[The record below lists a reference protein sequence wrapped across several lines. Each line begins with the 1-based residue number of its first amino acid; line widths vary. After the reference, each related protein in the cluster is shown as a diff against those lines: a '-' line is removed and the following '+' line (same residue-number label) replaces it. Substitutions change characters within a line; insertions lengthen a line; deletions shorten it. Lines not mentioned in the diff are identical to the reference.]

1 MIVSQLTG
9 HKKAAGNML
18 VLFLGKSAGLFVGLL
33 FLPMYHR
40 YLGSEQFGIVAVVL
54 SLQALLTMMDLGM
67 STIVG
72 REASTS
78 ATEST
83 YRLVLSAETGLTGF
97 YVCLAVASLVAQ
109 EVGLL
114 GSIDAKGV
122 FASVILFW
130 ALVLQN
136 LYFSVLLAKRSYA
149 IASSTQIVGSLIR
162 ACVSAYVLAFVSA
175 TLDSFLCT
183 QAFFAIMH
191 AMLTRYYCKKVL
203 VHPGMSDH
211 TKPAPS
217 EVASLIRHGLDL
229 VVFSAAGAAVTQLDK
244 PIVSA
249 LASANDVAPYFL
261 AMTVCMVPISLLASP
276 ISQFFQPRVL
286 AEVIDNKHFE
296 AATTTRHFVY
306 VILTATIAPAI
317 VLWIWRLPLIELW
330 LRHDPIAATVA
341 DYVAILLP
349 GYVIGSL
356 GFVPYALLVAA
367 REYRFQALSSVAL
380 TVLTLCVAALAA
392 SKGNIKAVCWTY
404 AAYHS
409 LSTTVSWIR
418 AAISSTVGPA
428 AKVSLKIAAKVLVV
442 IAIGGYVINQLT

>member
-9 HKKAAGNML
+9 HKKAAGSML

-40 YLGSEQFGIVAVVL
+40 YLGAEQFGLVAVVL

-72 REASTS
+72 REA
-78 ATEST
+78 ATPATKST
-83 YRLVLSAETGLTGF
+83 YRLVLSAEMGLTAF
-97 YVCLAVASLVAQ
+97 YVCLAIASLVAQ
-109 EVGLL
+109 QVGLL
-114 GSIDAKGV
+114 GSIDIKGV
-122 FASVILFW
+122 FASVLLFW

-149 IASSTQIVGSLIR
+149 IASSTQIIGSLIR

-175 TLDSFLCT
+175 TLDAFLCT
-183 QAFFAIMH
+183 QAFFAVAH
-191 AMLTRYYCKKVL
+191 AVLTRYYCSKAL
-203 VHPGMSDH
+203 VHPGISGQK
-211 TKPAPS
+211 KPGAR
-217 EVASLIRHGLDL
+217 EVASLVRHGLDL

-286 AEVIDNKHFE
+286 AEVIDNKHAE
-296 AATTTRHFVY
+296 AAATIRQFVC
-306 VILTATIAPAI
+306 VILAATIVPAI

-330 LRHDPIAATVA
+330 LRHDPVAATVA
-341 DYVAILLP
+341 GYVAILLP

-367 REYRFQALSSVAL
+367 KEYRFQALSSVAL
-380 TVLTLCVAALAA
+380 TVLTLCAAALAA

-404 AAYHS
+404 AVYHS
-409 LSTTVSWIR
+409 LSTTTSWIR
-418 AAISSTVGPA
+418 AAISLTVGPA
-428 AKVSLKIAAKVLVV
+428 ARISLKIAAKVLVV
-442 IAIGGYVINQLT
+442 IAIGGYIVNQLA

>member
-1 MIVSQLTG
+1 MIVSQLAG
-9 HKKAAGNML
+9 HKKAVGNML

-40 YLGSEQFGIVAVVL
+40 YLGPEQFGIVAVVL

-78 ATEST
+78 SMKGT
-83 YRLVLSAETGLTGF
+83 YRLVLSAEMGLTGF
-97 YVCLAVASLVAQ
+97 YVCLAIASLAAQ
-109 EVGLL
+109 QVGLL
-114 GSIDAKGV
+114 GGIDAKGV
-122 FASVILFW
+122 FASVILFC

-136 LYFSVLLAKRSYA
+136 LYFSVLLAKRSYM

-162 ACVSAYVLAFVSA
+162 ACVSAYILAFVSA
-175 TLDSFLCT
+175 TLDAFLCT
-183 QAFFAIMH
+183 QAVFAIAH
-191 AMLTRYYCKKVL
+191 AVLTRYFCKKAL
-203 VHPGMSDH
+203 VHPGISEH
-211 TKPAPS
+211 KKPAVR
-217 EVASLIRHGLDL
+217 EVASLVRHGFDL

-244 PIVSA
+244 PIVST
-249 LASANDVAPYFL
+249 LASTSDVAPYFL

-286 AEVIDNKHFE
+286 AEVIDNKHAE
-296 AATTTRHFVY
+296 AAETTRQFVCI
-306 VILTATIAPAI
+306 ILAATIAPAV

-330 LRHDPIAATVA
+330 LRHDPVAGTVA
-341 DYVAILLP
+341 SYVAILLP

-367 REYRFQALSSVAL
+367 KEYRFQALSSVAL

-392 SKGNIKAVCWTY
+392 SKGDIKAVCWTY
-404 AAYHS
+404 AIYHS
-409 LSTTVSWIR
+409 SSTTVSWIR
-418 AAISSTVGPA
+418 ASMSSRVGST
-428 AKVSLKIAAKVLVV
+428 AKASLKIAAKVLVV
-442 IAIGGYVINQLT
+442 IAIGGYIVNQLT